1 MAQSGQPPVRWTDR
15 LATVV
20 IYALACA
27 TAVFAAKTV
36 PVYEVATHESGDT
49 SYLPLSYAVAWFG
62 IATSLMLVALWI
74 ARAIRW
80 RMPAWPVALIAIPLI
95 AGSWVLG
102 FLIAVISA

>member
-1 MAQSGQPPVRWTDR
+1 MAQWWQPPVRWTDR

-27 TAVFAAKTV
+27 TAAFAAKTV
-36 PVYEVATHESGDT
+36 PVYEIATRESGDT
-49 SYLPLSYAVAWFG
+49 RYLPLAYAVAWFG

-80 RMPAWPVALIAIPLI
+80 KLRAWTLALVAFPLI
-95 AGSWVLG
+95 AGSWILG